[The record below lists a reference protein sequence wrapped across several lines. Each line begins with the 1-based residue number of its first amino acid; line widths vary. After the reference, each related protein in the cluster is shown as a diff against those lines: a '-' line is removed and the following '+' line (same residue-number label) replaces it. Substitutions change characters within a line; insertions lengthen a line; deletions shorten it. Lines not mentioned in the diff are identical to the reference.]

1 MQFAVKSVHKFVMVK
16 NLKTLQA
23 PTAEKYQHARVE
35 TQNAALDPITWFY
48 SENMNIN
55 LL

>member
-16 NLKTLQA
+16 NLTTLQD
-23 PTAEKYQHARVE
+23 PTAEKDPLVE